1 MEMTLNEYK
10 RYTLHLLKDFDIKVT
25 DEIKSAIKACKNPL
39 EIERIRDK
47 LINQRLKEE
56 Q

>member
-1 MEMTLNEYK
+1 MEMTLKEYK

-39 EIERIRDK
+39 EIEKIRDR
-47 LINQRLKEE
+47 LIDQRLKEE
-56 Q
+56 

>member
-25 DEIKSAIKACKNPL
+25 DEIKSAIKTCKNPL
-39 EIERIRDK
+39 EIEKIRDK
-47 LINQRLKEE
+47 LIDQRLKEE